1 MQFCGIN
8 QFPINFTPEGLTK
21 RTRSARYFNS
31 ITLILFCLLTFG
43 ACHKKGAN
51 THWMGREST
60 FSSPESV
67 VAAAVVAFAVAN
79 PAVDYFCRPEM
90 RGRQK
95 KKWKMRKNPYIKL
108 TYVLPLLMLFVC
120 LFVRLSSQ
128 VSINRNSLCLCLKDL
143 VGPGEKE
150 KTN

>member
-31 ITLILFCLLTFG
+31 ITLILFCVLTFG
-43 ACHKKGAN
+43 ACHKKVRILTGWVVN
-51 THWMGREST
+51 PLFLLRNLLLLLLLQIQLLIT
-60 FSSPESV
+60 FV
-67 VAAAVVAFAVAN
+67 VLKWG
-79 PAVDYFCRPEM
+79 E
-90 RGRQK
+90 GK
-95 KKWKMRKNPYIKL
+95 KKKMENEKKSLYKADL
-108 TYVLPLLMLFVC
+108 CAASVDAVC